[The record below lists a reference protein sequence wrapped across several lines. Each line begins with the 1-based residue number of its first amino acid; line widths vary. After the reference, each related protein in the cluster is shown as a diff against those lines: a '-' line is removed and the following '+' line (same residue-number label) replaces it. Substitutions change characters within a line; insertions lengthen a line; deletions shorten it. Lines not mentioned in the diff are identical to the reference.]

1 MLARLSIGGAI
12 APQAGAD
19 RATLLRSVDEALYQA
34 KIGARPVCQP
44 RPLKDCL
51 EKRFAAQS

>member
-1 MLARLSIGGAI
+1 VLARLSFGGAI

-34 KIGARPVCQP
+34 KKSGR
-44 RPLKDCL
+44 D
-51 EKRFAAQS
+51 RFVSRAL